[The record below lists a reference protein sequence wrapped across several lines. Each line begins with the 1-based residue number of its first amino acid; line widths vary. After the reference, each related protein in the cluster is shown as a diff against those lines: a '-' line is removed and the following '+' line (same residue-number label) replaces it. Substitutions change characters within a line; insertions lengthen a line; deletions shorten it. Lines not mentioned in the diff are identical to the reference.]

1 LLASAGL
8 VSVLLITQQYYFI
21 HPNNIVAEDT
31 GILNEPVL
39 RTPSESAT
47 GTLTDVLEA
56 EQPFQLM
63 KIEASAQKADVRV
76 DSELNLMTI
85 KKISVSRTPRVLKD
99 EMLDGFELE
108 DNIARTSVITLSKR
122 SRLAELLKL
131 ELDTQ
136 NTLEIEA
143 NASSIKMQETLFEHL
158 AQYKKVM

>member
-1 LLASAGL
+1 
-8 VSVLLITQQYYFI
+8 
-21 HPNNIVAEDT
+21 
-31 GILNEPVL
+31 
-39 RTPSESAT
+39 
-47 GTLTDVLEA
+47 
-56 EQPFQLM
+56 
-63 KIEASAQKADVRV
+63 
-76 DSELNLMTI
+76 
-85 KKISVSRTPRVLKD
+85 VLKD